1 MPTEKKVSEKTR
13 FLISNPFPYFP
24 TTDLNSDILSLADF
38 VDFPDFNLFRKTNAC
53 YLFVQD
59 WIKQG
64 THLFQRQLLGPCSRR
79 VQILDPYTG
88 EKREMIMMASNDYL
102 GLTTHPKV
110 IKATQ
115 EAISKYGTG
124 SGGAPMLT
132 GTFSLTRQ
140 LEEKLAEWKGY
151 EDAMIFPSGYAANLA
166 TISGLLH
173 KGDTVLIDRL
183 NHASIIDGAKL
194 SGAETRVFRHNDM
207 ESLQQEL
214 ERCDSKSNGKLIV
227 VDGVFSM
234 DGDIAPLPKIVEL
247 AQEFGAKVMV
257 DEAHGTGVFGP
268 NGKGSAEHFDLEGKI
283 DLVMGTFSKAL
294 ASSGAFLVSSKEVI
308 NYLHYFGRAYVFS
321 TALPPHTLATVLA
334 SLDVIQKEPEL
345 RHQLWKNVHYMYDNL
360 KKLGFKLGPFPS
372 PIIIIVIGDE
382 VKMRKMSRFIH
393 DQGLFINAVP
403 YPAVAKDQCR
413 LRISLM
419 ATHTQEDI
427 DQSLEILETVSRQFE
442 II

>member
-1 MPTEKKVSEKTR
+1 
-13 FLISNPFPYFP
+13 L
-24 TTDLNSDILSLADF
+24 
-38 VDFPDFNLFRKTNAC
+38 
-53 YLFVQD
+53 
-59 WIKQG
+59 
-64 THLFQRQLLGPCSRR
+64 HR
-79 VQILDPYTG
+79 VQILDPYTN

-110 IKATQ
+110 MQATH
-115 EAISKYGTG
+115 EAIDKFGTG

-132 GTFSLTRQ
+132 GTFKLTRE
-140 LEEKLAEWKGY
+140 LEEKLAAWKGY

-214 ERCDSKSNGKLIV
+214 ERCDSKSHGKLIV

-234 DGDIAPLPKIVEL
+234 DGDIAPLPEILDL

-257 DEAHGTGVFGP
+257 DEAHGTGVFGAH
-268 NGKGSAEHFDLEGKI
+268 GRGSAEHFGLEGKI

-294 ASSGAFLVSSKEVI
+294 ASSGAFLASSKEVT

-321 TALPPHTLATVLA
+321 TALPPHTLATVMA
-334 SLDVIQKEPEL
+334 SLDVIQNEPEL
-345 RHQLWKNVHYMYDNL
+345 RQRLWANVHYMYDQL
-360 KKLGFKLGPFPS
+360 KRLGFKLGPFPS
-372 PIIIIVIGDE
+372 PIIIIIIGDE
-382 VKMRKMSRFIH
+382 VKMRKMSRLIH
-393 DQGLFINAVP
+393 DRGLFINAVP

-419 ATHTQEDI
+419 ATHTQD
-427 DQSLEILETVSRQFE
+427 DMNQALEILETVSRQFG